1 MDKYIMKKT
10 SFFEIC
16 KLLDENEGINGL
28 FEIVLLFLPGLVCK
42 DVAFIM
48 NLANGA
54 TILGAKPIIENA
66 IKNIKNIFNNKKYE
80 DFSTKYEHAQIAQV
94 LIVYW
99 F

>member
-16 KLLDENEGINGL
+16 KLLDENEGDISKCINGL
-28 FEIVLLFLPGLVCK
+28 FEIALLFLPGLVCK

-66 IKNIKNIFNNKKYE
+66 IKNIKNIFYRKSMRIFQRNMNMLRL
-80 DFSTKYEHAQIAQV
+80 HRC
-94 LIVYW
+94 
-99 F
+99 